1 MEDYKNRASALGRS
15 NMAMATAYQAVNV
28 AVLAIIVFGDIATET
43 DSSIKRLVAFTAV
56 ITAITAWMFSSNGL
70 RIAENAAQD
79 MTAAEAATAAGKNL
93 GKQPFMIYQIY
104 TLAITVA
111 TIAVTLTAIY

>member
-1 MEDYKNRASALGRS
+1 MEDYKNRSSALGRS

-28 AVLAIIVFGDIATET
+28 AVLAIIVFGDIANAT
-43 DSSIKRLVAFTAV
+43 DSIKRLVAFTAV

-79 MTAAEAATAAGKNL
+79 MTAAEAATAAGKN
-93 GKQPFMIYQIY
+93 GTRQPWKIYQLY
-104 TLAITVA
+104 TLAVTVA
-111 TIAVTLTAIY
+111 SIVITLTTIY

>member
-28 AVLAIIVFGDIATET
+28 AVLAIIVFGKIAEA
-43 DSSIKRLVAFTAV
+43 DDSIKRLVAFTAV
-56 ITAITAWMFSSNGL
+56 VTAVTAWLFSSNGL
-70 RIAENAAQD
+70 KIAEDAAKD
-79 MTAAEAATAAGKNL
+79 MTAAEAATAAGKN
-93 GKQPFMIYQIY
+93 GASQPWKIYQLY

-111 TIAVTLTAIY
+111 SIVITLTTIY

>member
-1 MEDYKNRASALGRS
+1 MEDYKNRSSALGRS

-28 AVLAIIVFGDIATET
+28 AVLAIIVFGDIANAT
-43 DSSIKRLVAFTAV
+43 DSIKRLVAFTAV

-93 GKQPFMIYQIY
+93 SKQPFMIYQIY
-104 TLAITVA
+104 SLAITVA

>member
-43 DSSIKRLVAFTAV
+43 DSIKRLVAFTAV
-56 ITAITAWMFSSNGL
+56 VTAITAWLFSSNGL
-70 RIAENAAQD
+70 KIAEDAAKD
-79 MTAAEAATAAGKNL
+79 MTAAEAATAAGKN
-93 GKQPFMIYQIY
+93 GAKQPWKIYQLY
-104 TLAITVA
+104 TLAV
-111 TIAVTLTAIY
+111 TIASIVITLTAIY

>member
-28 AVLAIIVFGDIATET
+28 AVLAIIVFGDIANAT
-43 DSSIKRLVAFTAV
+43 DSIKRLVAFTTV
-56 ITAITAWMFSSNGL
+56 ITAITAWLFSSNGL
-70 RIAENAAQD
+70 KIAEDAAKD
-79 MTAAEAATAAGKNL
+79 MTAAEAATAAGKN
-93 GKQPFMIYQIY
+93 GAKQPWKIYQLY

-111 TIAVTLTAIY
+111 SIVITLTAIY